1 VSDAPEEVMWAG
13 KYLAARRRGPWEYA
27 TRQGDGRAAVLL
39 AIDDEDHVLLV
50 DQYRVPLGRR
60 SLELPAGLVG
70 DEVAG
75 EGIEAAAARELEEET
90 GHRAARLDIV
100 GDFASSPGMTSETFT
115 LVRAV
120 GLTRVG
126 GGGGVAGEGIT
137 VHRVPVGAVSDYVA
151 ARRAEG
157 FAIDVRILVLLGGL
171 FLSDTPVRPE

>member
-1 VSDAPEEVMWAG
+1 MSDAPDEVMWAG
-13 KYLAARRRGPWEYA
+13 KYLAAKRCGPWEYA

-70 DEVAG
+70 DDVAD
-75 EGIEAAAARELEEET
+75 EGVEAAAARELEEET
-90 GHRAARLDIV
+90 GYRASRLDII

-115 LVRAV
+115 LVRAS

-126 GGGGVAGEGIT
+126 DGGGVAGEGIT
-137 VHRVPVGAVSDYVA
+137 VHRVPVSEVAAYVA
-151 ARRAEG
+151 ERRAEG
-157 FAIDVRILVLLGGL
+157 FAIDVRILVLLGTL
-171 FLSDTPVRPE
+171 VLPTTVRPE